1 MRLDGGASAPPPRL
15 YPYGSLLVE
24 FARRLVA
31 ALPPRCPGWAEFC
44 HPHGNRASDACRDG
58 PTQPASHTLDLG
70 TPSQGSSSL
79 SACLLLP
86 ALTNGAVGGGSAAG
100 RPYSPARCSHFFVQ
114 PKKY

>member
-86 ALTNGAVGGGSAAG
+86 DLTNGATHVS
-100 RPYSPARCSHFFVQ
+100 RPTPQADRTSPLPSLLSLFH
-114 PKKY
+114 